1 MREEIVDG
9 RRIINIV
16 PASPEDSRIRE
27 SVHLC
32 ACMVGGGSVARTHVS
47 KAYCCHIRCGRLADL
62 MLSTQRILP

>member
-32 ACMVGGGSVARTHVS
+32 ACMVGGGSVAA
-47 KAYCCHIRCGRLADL
+47 KA
-62 MLSTQRILP
+62 